1 MKTLFMLYLGGFFP
15 NSHNMLE
22 SDPCECSNKSARP
35 DFSKGFSLFE
45 VLVVVAILALAG
57 AVAIPNL
64 IDWRSNMRLRAAA
77 TELKEN
83 LELAKAVAVKENMY
97 IYVEFVPME
106 GKYRLSYK
114 DPDDNLIPIKEERLP
129 HDVIID
135 KTHAQYTVTG
145 DKTGFNSRG
154 GANNCTIVLT
164 NLQKKSKI
172 ISISPI
178 GKVEVKS

>member
-1 MKTLFMLYLGGFFP
+1 MSAAFIPYVDGIFRNDRNLYEP
-15 NSHNMLE
+15 T
-22 SDPCECSNKSARP
+22 PCDGSNKSFCSC
-35 DFSKGFSLFE
+35 FSKGFSLLE
-45 VLVVVAILALAG
+45 VLVVIAILALAG
-57 AVAIPNL
+57 VVAIPNL
-64 IDWRSNMRLRAAA
+64 IDWRSHMRLRAAA

-83 LELAKAVAVKENMY
+83 LELAKIMAAKDNMY

-114 DPDDNLIPIKEERLP
+114 DLDGNMISIKEERLP
-129 HDVIID
+129 QDVIID
-135 KTHAQYTVTG
+135 KTHAQYNVTN

-164 NLQKKSKI
+164 NLKKMSKV
-172 ISISPI
+172 ISVSPI

>member
-1 MKTLFMLYLGGFFP
+1 MKTTLLPYLDGNFP
-15 NSHNMLE
+15 SSHNIFE
-22 SDPCECSNKSARP
+22 SDTYSHSRKSARAG
-35 DFSKGFSLFE
+35 FAEGFSLFE

-57 AVAIPNL
+57 VVAIPNL
-64 IDWRSNMRLRAAA
+64 IDWRSQMRLRAAA

-83 LELAKAVAVKENMY
+83 LELAKTMATKENMY
-97 IYVEFVPME
+97 IYVDFVPAE

-114 DPDDNLIPIKEERLP
+114 DADGNLISLKEERLP
-129 HDVIID
+129 HDITID
-135 KTHAQYTVTG
+135 STHAQYTVTN
-145 DKTGFNSRG
+145 DQTGFNSRG

-178 GKVEVKS
+178 GKVGVKS

>member
-1 MKTLFMLYLGGFFP
+1 MRAALILYLEGIFP

-22 SDPCECSNKSARP
+22 SDPCDGSNKSTRS
-35 DFSKGFSLFE
+35 DFPKGFSLFE
-45 VLVVVAILALAG
+45 VLVVVAILSLAG
-57 AVAIPNL
+57 VVAIPNL
-64 IDWRSNMRLRAAA
+64 IDWRSHMRLRAAA

-83 LELAKAVAVKENMY
+83 LELAKAAAAKENMY

-106 GKYRLSYK
+106 GKYRISYK
-114 DPDDNLIPIKEERLP
+114 DLDGNLIPIKEERLP
-129 HDVIID
+129 NDVMID
-135 KTHAQYTVTG
+135 KTHAQYTVTD

-164 NLQKKSKI
+164 NLQKKSKF

>member
-1 MKTLFMLYLGGFFP
+1 MRATFLLYLECTFP
-15 NSHNMLE
+15 NYHNMLV
-22 SDPCECSNKSARP
+22 SYPYDCLNKGARSC
-35 DFSKGFSLFE
+35 FSKGFSLFE

-57 AVAIPNL
+57 VVAIPNL
-64 IDWRSNMRLRAAA
+64 IDWRSHMRLRAAA

-83 LELAKAVAVKENMY
+83 LQLAKAVAAKENMY
-97 IYVEFVPME
+97 IYVEFIPME

-114 DPDDNLIPIKEERLP
+114 DPDGNLIPIKEERLP

-135 KTHAQYTVTG
+135 KTHAQYTVTN
-145 DKTGFNSRG
+145 DQTGFNSRG

-164 NLQKKSKI
+164 NRQKKSKI

>member
-1 MKTLFMLYLGGFFP
+1 MRATFLPYIDGIFRNNRNQREL
-15 NSHNMLE
+15 N
-22 SDPCECSNKSARP
+22 PCNCSNKGFCSYL
-35 DFSKGFSLFE
+35 SNGFSLLE
-45 VLVVVAILALAG
+45 VLVVIAILALAG
-57 AVAIPNL
+57 VVAIPNL
-64 IDWRSNMRLRAAA
+64 IDWRSHMRLRAAA

-83 LELAKAVAVKENMY
+83 LELAKTMAAKENMY
-97 IYVEFVPME
+97 IYVEFVPLE

-114 DPDDNLIPIKEERLP
+114 DLDGNMIPIKEERLP
-129 HDVIID
+129 QDVIID
-135 KTHAQYTVTG
+135 KTHAQYTVTN

-164 NLQKKSKI
+164 NLRKKSKI

>member
-1 MKTLFMLYLGGFFP
+1 MRTTLLLYLAGGFP

-22 SDPCECSNKSARP
+22 SNPCDGSNKGARP
-35 DFSKGFSLFE
+35 IFPKGFSLFE
-45 VLVVVAILALAG
+45 VLLVVAILALAG
-57 AVAIPNL
+57 VIAIPNL
-64 IDWRSNMRLRAAA
+64 IDWRSHMRLRAAA
-77 TELKEN
+77 AELKEN
-83 LELAKAVAVKENMY
+83 LELAKTMAAKENMY
-97 IYVEFVPME
+97 IYVEFVPTE
-106 GKYRLSYK
+106 GRYRISYK
-114 DPDDNLIPIKEERLP
+114 DLDGNLIPIKEERLP
-129 HDVIID
+129 NDVMID

>member
-1 MKTLFMLYLGGFFP
+1 MKTTLLLYLDGILP
-15 NSHNMLE
+15 TIHNMLK
-22 SDPCECSNKSARP
+22 SDPYGCSNKSARS

-45 VLVVVAILALAG
+45 VLVVVAVLALAG
-57 AVAIPNL
+57 VVAIPNL
-64 IDWRSNMRLRAAA
+64 IDWRSHMRLRAAA

-83 LELAKAVAVKENMY
+83 LELAKAVAAKENMY
-97 IYVEFVPME
+97 IYVDFVPME

-114 DPDDNLIPIKEERLP
+114 DMDGNLIPIKEERLP
-129 HDVIID
+129 HDVTID
-135 KTHAQYTVTG
+135 KTHAQYTVTN
-145 DKTGFNSRG
+145 DQTGFNSRG

-164 NLQKKSKI
+164 NLQKKCKI